1 MVMRFVKNNYGFTL
15 IELVMIILIIG
26 ILSAVAVT
34 RMGPSLET
42 ARIEASRNQL
52 EAISAAIVGN
62 PAIYADGA
70 RTDFGYVGDIG
81 ALPPD
86 LDALAANPGLATW
99 DGPYIR
105 GVFQSGDF
113 KKDAWDTDIAYNDT
127 LLRSTGSGS
136 NIDKVFAASS
146 NMLLNNN
153 VTGTIVDADRQAPGG
168 IYRDSLSVNLV
179 YPDGA
184 GGTAT
189 VSTTPDRSGL
199 FGFTSIPIGN
209 QILGVIY
216 IPDNDTMTYNITVLP
231 GRDIRLDI
239 TFPAD
244 LW

>member
-1 MVMRFVKNNYGFTL
+1 MALRSVKNNYGFTL

-42 ARIEASRNQL
+42 ARIEATRIQL
-52 EAISAAIVGN
+52 EALSAAIVGN
-62 PAIYADGA
+62 PEIYANGA
-70 RTDFGYVGDIG
+70 RADFGYVGDIG

-86 LDALAANPGLATW
+86 LDALAFNPGLSTW

-113 KKDAWDTDIAYNDT
+113 KRDAWDTDIAYNDT

-136 NIDKVFAASS
+136 DIDKVFAASS

-168 IYRDSLSVNLV
+168 IYKDSLIVNLV
-179 YPDGA
+179 CPDGA
-184 GGTAT
+184 GGLATA
-189 VSTTPDRSGL
+189 SMTPDKSGL
-199 FGFTSIPIGN
+199 FEFASIPIGN
-209 QILGVIY
+209 QTLSVIY
-216 IPDNDTMTYNITVLP
+216 IPDNDTMSYGVTVLP
-231 GRDIRLDI
+231 GRDVRLDI
-239 TFPAD
+239 AFPVD